1 MSKTYLTKATEM
13 LCVAPESVNKF
24 VITSAS
30 DDMRIYFQ
38 DCFMPFMRE
47 LTKQF
52 DFVETEGLGSEMY
65 IRVDKL
71 PSFKESY
78 DSIEEA
84 QESLKIMKFAV
95 DSCFHQAMFEQVKDI
110 IRQQERCHAR
120 LNILQEQID
129 ALDKK
134 EQILQ
139 EQTV

>member
-13 LCVAPESVNKF
+13 LCVALESVKTF

-30 DDMRIYFQ
+30 GNLRIYFQ
-38 DCFMPFMRE
+38 DYFMPFMRE

-84 QESLKIMKFAV
+84 RESLAIMNIAV

-110 IRQQERCHAR
+110 IRQQERCYIR
-120 LNILQEQID
+120 LDTLGEQIE
-129 ALDKK
+129 ALNKK
-134 EQILQ
+134 EQQLK